1 MYPERNFAQSKVPGV
16 CVFGCSP
23 WLVKTCRR
31 QVVRGGAGKPR
42 SIELGFFDG
51 NLGGGDFDYKEKVVE
66 KKGGRE
72 KERD

>member
-1 MYPERNFAQSKVPGV
+1 M
-16 CVFGCSP
+16 
-23 WLVKTCRR
+23 
-31 QVVRGGAGKPR
+31 VRGGAGKPR